1 MTALQFPS
9 LHTERLVLRELN
21 PVNYTGV
28 MQHYTDNEIKTFFG
42 MQSDQELEAEKSR
55 SRQGMTMAGKSFL
68 YFHLIDKS
76 SNNVMGWCGF
86 HTWFTKHR
94 RAEIGYVLNH
104 DQYKGKGYMKEALPA
119 VLKFGFENMD
129 LHRVE
134 ALVAPGNEPS
144 LNLLLR
150 SGFTQEGLLRQHYF
164 ANGKMED
171 SAIFSLLRSEY
182 NCGF

>member
-1 MTALQFPS
+1 
-9 LHTERLVLRELN
+9 
-21 PVNYTGV
+21 
-28 MQHYTDNEIKTFFG
+28 
-42 MQSDQELEAEKSR
+42 
-55 SRQGMTMAGKSFL
+55 
-68 YFHLIDKS
+68 
-76 SNNVMGWCGF
+76 MGWCGF

-104 DQYKGKGYMKEALPA
+104 DQYKGKGNMKEALPA

-134 ALVAPGNEPS
+134 ALVAPGNKPS
-144 LNLLLR
+144 LKLLLR
-150 SGFTQEGLLRQHYF
+150 SGFAQEGLLRQHYF
-164 ANGKMED
+164 VNGKMED